1 MAKSATIALVADNTS
16 TLVPKM
22 ERHKYHPKVGFA
34 VEPFMQDS
42 GKVGNTIPGRLLY
55 RVPLWEDQGVTL
67 SGYMYYP
74 TFSARS
80 DVRRY

>member
-42 GKVGNTIPGRLLY
+42 GKVGNTIPGRLL
-55 RVPLWEDQGVTL
+55 
-67 SGYMYYP
+67 
-74 TFSARS
+74 
-80 DVRRY
+80 